1 MLESL
6 RKAKEFSRKLEN
18 EMLSNIIDRMERLLS
33 MLFTWRATMRES
45 LHFFARKNFYPRS
58 PYGERLDGLPKQ
70 TVFVIISTHALRMES
85 DGQSL
90 RQAQSLQ
97 ISIHA
102 LHTESDSKSTQKFP
116 ALLHKKHTSYP
127 FFIIDPQT
135 LSKLPINPKVF
146 SILFITI
153 PVRTSQA
160 FYARYSFAQT
170 K

>member
-1 MLESL
+1 MAELY
-6 RKAKEFSRKLEN
+6 RVQKE
-18 EMLSNIIDRMERLLS
+18 
-33 MLFTWRATMRES
+33 A
-45 LHFFARKNFYPRS
+45 
-58 PYGERLDGLPKQ
+58 
-70 TVFVIISTHALRMES
+70 
-85 DGQSL
+85 
-90 RQAQSLQ
+90 

-116 ALLHKKHTSYP
+116 ALLHKKHTFYP

-146 SILFITI
+146 SILFIII

-160 FYARYSFAQT
+160 SYARYSFAQT